1 MKYVKLFQLALKY
14 LWRYKRRYLFLFL
27 ALSFGFTI
35 VTLITSFKD
44 DMYENVY
51 KSAQDHYAGDI
62 VVAGFDKD
70 SVNHFHLSR
79 HEIEAVYASLENIGI
94 NPIHAVERTHFGD
107 NGILYYNGT
116 AVRLKYVIGVD
127 WDNEASYFNSLDYRS
142 PLDVSAADE
151 DSIVLSHPVAEL
163 LGARQGD
170 SLILEIDTRHGQKN
184 TGVFIVKGIVYDSSI
199 FGYYKVYVSRLTLN
213 RLLLHDD
220 NDAYMVGIYLANRQ
234 GAERKRLLL
243 HNELSRHILV
253 GPLVKDRDE
262 LAKEMNRGSWKGIM
276 AFVINLPVYLSEIA
290 DLLGAI
296 NIITYFLYG
305 MMLLI
310 ILVSAAVTYRLLLH
324 ERAREMGTMQAIGF
338 HEEDLRLVLIIETFA
353 LACVSIAAGFT
364 LTFLLS
370 SLVSLIPFSWFPGF
384 EIFLKNGKL
393 RSLYLPGTVLVNI
406 TAILGMM
413 LIAVSVPAYRS
424 LRSPLP
430 RLLAGGDA

>member
-1 MKYVKLFQLALKY
+1 VKYVKLFQLALKY

-70 SVNHFHLSR
+70 SANHFHLSR

-94 NPIHAVERTHFGD
+94 SPIHTVERTHFGD
-107 NGILYYNGT
+107 NGILYYNG
-116 AVRLKYVIGVD
+116 AVVRLKYVIGVD

-142 PLDVSAADE
+142 PLDVSEAAG
-151 DSIVLSHPVAEL
+151 DSIVLSQPVADL

-199 FGYYKVYVSRLTLN
+199 FGYYKAYVSRLTLN

-220 NDAYMVGIYLANRQ
+220 NDAYMVGIYLADRQ

-243 HNELSRHILV
+243 HNELSRHIPV

-262 LAKEMNRGSWKGIM
+262 LIKETKGSWKGII
-276 AFVINLPVYLSEIA
+276 AYVISLPVYLSEIS

-353 LACVSIAAGFT
+353 LACVSIAAGFM
-364 LTFLLS
+364 LTFFLS
-370 SLVSLIPFSWFPGF
+370 SLVSFVPFSWFPGF

-393 RSLYLPGTVLVNI
+393 RSLYLPETVLVNI